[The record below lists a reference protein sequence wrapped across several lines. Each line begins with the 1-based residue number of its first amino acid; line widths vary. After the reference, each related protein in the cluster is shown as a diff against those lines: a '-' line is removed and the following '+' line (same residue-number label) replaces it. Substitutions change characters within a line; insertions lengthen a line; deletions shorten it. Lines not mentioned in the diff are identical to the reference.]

1 MPHSSQNKLLQ
12 EKLLLVNEK
21 LVNVFEELQQV
32 QKFHEKLSIF
42 FGELREKIANVP
54 SQTVVVEELLKY
66 KIDKATAKGIKSLEQ
81 F

>member
-32 QKFHEKLSIF
+32 QKFHKKIETF
-42 FGELREKIANVP
+42 FGDLREKIADEP
-54 SQTVVVEELLKY
+54 S
-66 KIDKATAKGIKSLEQ
+66 
-81 F
+81 